1 MRYIL
6 KITDCITP
14 SIKMSDGSMVCY
26 VLIGNNMTL
35 EEAVHGC
42 DSLNATIATR
52 YGFTFIFDEV
62 SKKNNF
68 AMKRSFNITV

>member
-1 MRYIL
+1 ML
-6 KITDCITP
+6 FKITDCITP
-14 SIKMSDGSMVCY
+14 AERRSDGPVFCY
-26 VLIGNNMTL
+26 VLIGINMTL

-52 YGFTFIFDEV
+52 YGFSFIFDEV